1 MNSVDVSTSTPI
13 KPEYDTAER
22 NTRPPSPTTEPDWL
36 NESKMTIE
44 ETDTYKHQIINNWE
58 DYELNTD
65 LLRGI
70 YNYGFENPSEIQ
82 KRAIL
87 PILQKQDVIAQA
99 QSGSGKTGTFS
110 IGTLQRIDITENK
123 TQAIIIAPT
132 HELAKQISTVITAL
146 GSSMQGLVI
155 KTMLGGSSIQADKT
169 FMQETMPH
177 IVVGCA
183 GRILDMI
190 RRKILGVADLQ
201 LCVIDE
207 ADEMLSRGF
216 KEQIQNIFRYFQED
230 VQIALFSAT
239 LPEDVLLLTDK
250 FMKQPVKITMKKE
263 NLNLECIKQ
272 YFVAVQDDRMKFDT
286 LKDLFSFI
294 SVSQCI
300 IYCNSVNRVMDLAHA
315 MNKDGFSVCTIH
327 SSMDKS
333 EREQTF
339 AEFRN
344 GKYRVLISSNVT
356 ARGID
361 IQQVSTVINFDIPN
375 CVHTYLHRIGRSG
388 RWGRKGMAINFITRR
403 DVLTMKRIESHY
415 KISIDELPANI
426 A

>member
-1 MNSVDVSTSTPI
+1 MNNRDASCD
-13 KPEYDTAER
+13 
-22 NTRPPSPTTEPDWL
+22 TRPPSPTTEPEWL

-58 DYELNTD
+58 DYALKTD

-87 PILQKQDVIAQA
+87 PILQKQDIIAQA

-110 IGTLQRIDITENK
+110 IGTLQRIDVTENK
-123 TQAIIIAPT
+123 TQAIILAPT

-146 GSSMQGLVI
+146 GSSINGLVI

-169 FMQETMPH
+169 FMQETIPH

-190 RRKILGVADLQ
+190 RRKILGVADIR
-201 LCVIDE
+201 LCVVDE

-216 KEQIQNIFRYFQED
+216 KEQLQNIFRYFKED

-272 YFVAVQDDRMKFDT
+272 YFVAIQDDRMKFDT

-300 IYCNSVNRVMDLAHA
+300 IYCNSVNRVMDLAYA
-315 MNKDGFSVCTIH
+315 MNKDGFSVCAIH

-388 RWGRKGMAINFITRR
+388 RWGRKGMAINFMTRR

-426 A
+426 AG